1 MAPPM
6 TTTATIANPYLL
18 ANPATLRSVVAAC
31 SGVRRAALL
40 WLVFFAAYAATAGL
54 PAAGGRDL
62 SEPEAQTLLVAESI
76 VSDGDL
82 DLRDEYGARSWRSFY
97 PRDLAPRARPRD
109 GRPLDPLG
117 LAVPLLVA

>member
-54 PAAGGRDL
+54 PASGGRDL

-82 DLRDEYGARSWRSFY
+82 DLRDEYGGREWRTFY
-97 PRDLAPRARPRD
+97 GGGPPPPPRPRHR
-109 GRPLDPLG
+109 RPP
-117 LAVPLLVA
+117 APHRPRV